1 MSGRDVERLRTIL
14 LETADG
20 LELFDRVS
28 DVLMEASLAVP
39 VATVSKHLDFLLAA
53 LLTTDLALKMLLF
66 LLMIYL
72 PLDAPPSVLSASPQ
86 TLSDSPL
93 LTLSR
98 N

>member
-1 MSGRDVERLRTIL
+1 
-14 LETADG
+14 
-20 LELFDRVS
+20 
-28 DVLMEASLAVP
+28 MEASLAVLMS
-39 VATVSKHLDFLLAA
+39 AVSKYLDFFLAA
-53 LLTTDLALKMLLF
+53 VLTTDLALKMLLF